1 MIKCQRDAFNFPCL
15 IPVPAVRNTN
25 DGAMHFCSL
34 LRRTHLCLQI
44 WSLEQGMGPAT
55 MTTKY
60 KWPWICTVRGSKME
74 HYEQNSAHKPW
85 TCTLRPGRG
94 RLDQAHGS
102 LPGSCWAFAHVNSWV
117 GYITTEL
124 PSPTL
129 CLLPDKSIFTEPLEV
144 LPFWRSGL
152 ENLDLVRKVHC
163 KDRKK

>member
-1 MIKCQRDAFNFPCL
+1 MIKSQRDAFNFPCL

-25 DGAMHFCSL
+25 DGAMRFCSL

-44 WSLEQGMGPAT
+44 WSLEQGHGASNHDD
-55 MTTKY
+55 K
-60 KWPWICTVRGSKME
+60 IQV
-74 HYEQNSAHKPW
+74 ALD
-85 TCTLRPGRG
+85 LRSQGQQDGALRTEWCLQALDLHTG

-102 LPGSCWAFAHVNSWV
+102 LPSSCWAFAHVHSWV
-117 GYITTEL
+117 GYTTTEL

-152 ENLDLVRKVHC
+152 KNLDLVRKVH
-163 KDRKK
+163 